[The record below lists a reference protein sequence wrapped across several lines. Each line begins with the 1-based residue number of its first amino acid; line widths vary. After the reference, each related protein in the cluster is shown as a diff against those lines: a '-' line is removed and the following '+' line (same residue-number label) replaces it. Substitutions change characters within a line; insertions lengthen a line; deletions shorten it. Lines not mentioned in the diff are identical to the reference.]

1 VAKVNVIENRTE
13 VTQGYPML
21 IVETDEG
28 QLRIGIEQK
37 LAGRGLIFCGA
48 HMEEVLPPIKLAA
61 DPANGQGKLTL
72 RGFTRDAEIVRLYE
86 AFIADDGADNG

>member
-1 VAKVNVIENRTE
+1 MNVIESRTE
-13 VTQGYPML
+13 VTHGYPML

-37 LAGRGLIFCGA
+37 LADRGLIFCGA
-48 HMEEVLPPIKLAA
+48 HMEEVLPSIKLAA
-61 DPANGQGKLTL
+61 DPANGQGRLTL

-86 AFIADDGADNG
+86 AFRADSEADDE